1 MHQIKKV
8 KVFTLSSFV
17 LSKLMTAYVG
27 RSSSLSSVLTFISA
41 VTRERSRSD
50 AQCAAWS
57 SRRSQ
62 TWGTTAEDTPTS
74 DPTDAPSVRKHT
86 TGPICWRH
94 TSSKHMKKTREKK
107 LDVCTFY
114 YTNQFLLHSDISE
127 VTLFIIWFKN
137 KKSNQET
144 TFFLDF

>member
-1 MHQIKKV
+1 
-8 KVFTLSSFV
+8 
-17 LSKLMTAYVG
+17 MTAYVG

-41 VTRERSRSD
+41 VIPERSRSN

-57 SRRSQ
+57 FRPSQ

-107 LDVCTFY
+107 LDVSTFY

-137 KKSNQET
+137 KVNLPKRLH
-144 TFFLDF
+144 FFLISRQFSKKLF